1 MTPAVPGSPFG
12 DLVRSLARHWLLFVV
27 ALGPAALLLISTP
40 STSTHYVGS
49 TTVSITAPADASI
62 RELRLFDVYVERHI
76 DTFARLATT
85 PVVLDP
91 VIESQNLTMTVPDL
105 ARTITLVDPENR
117 QLVTLEVEGSQREPT
132 LAVAEALG
140 ISLATQ
146 IEALSPIAENR
157 GTLIRSQPIGASVSE
172 VTERTLPIR
181 AALAA
186 LVGLFAALAW
196 VLWRFATDDVLRTP
210 HDLTSITNAPVMA
223 TFRAGEDDEREAD
236 LLHLHLTADSQSAD
250 SLVRLV
256 GTTGT
261 AAEAFDVRERLLRS
275 FGSLREAPTHVDVA
289 TASRVGQA
297 VHETRAGSTAT
308 LQPSSVLV
316 VVALRRV
323 TGTDLVGILRSI
335 EQPGGTV
342 AGLIVHL
349 PRRHRWN
356 RLRPRWRTHS

>member
-1 MTPAVPGSPFG
+1 MTPAVAGSPFG

-27 ALGPAALLLISTP
+27 ALGPAALLLIGAP
-40 STSTHYVGS
+40 SASTHYVGS
-49 TTVSITAPADASI
+49 TTVSISAPADATV

-76 DTFARLATT
+76 GTFARLATT

-91 VIESQNLTMTVPDL
+91 VIESQDLATTAAEL

-117 QLVTLEVEGSQREPT
+117 QLVTLEVEGSQREST

-140 ISLATQ
+140 TSLATQ
-146 IEALSPIAENR
+146 IEALSPVAEDR
-157 GTLIRSQPIGASVSE
+157 GTLVRSQPIGASVSE
-172 VTERTLPIR
+172 VTERSLPLL
-181 AALAA
+181 AMLAA
-186 LVGLFAALAW
+186 LTGLFMALAW
-196 VLWRFATDDVLRTP
+196 VLWRFATDDVLRTR
-210 HDLTSITNAPVMA
+210 HDLSSITNAPVMA
-223 TFRAGEDDEREAD
+223 TFRVGEDDEREAD
-236 LLHLHLTADSQSAD
+236 LLHLHLTSQAQSAD

-297 VHETRAGSTAT
+297 VHQTRAGSTAT

-323 TGTDLVGILRSI
+323 TGADLVGILRSI
-335 EQPGGTV
+335 EQPGGSV
-342 AGLIVHL
+342 AGLIVQL
-349 PRRHRWN
+349 PRRRGWH
-356 RLRPRWRTHS
+356 RLRPRRRAHS